1 MQSFNFSDWAE
12 AYLNGKLSASER
24 LQFETELFRNE
35 SLRDE
40 LAFQQDLIEGLQQTR
55 HAELKARLESLPV
68 PGQGVMGTFGGST
81 LLKTA
86 ASILGVGLVAGGLF
100 YFLNNQ
106 PTEPDIRP
114 IDLSSQQLST
124 KLPEKP
130 ETALT
135 LPITAE
141 EGAATETTSGKAKQ
155 ASEAATENALATTEP
170 LATAETKASAE
181 KALTEAPKAKEL
193 KPEINRPDIVTF
205 DSSEE
210 SLPEYDKA
218 ISPEN
223 PLRSLNKSKS
233 VPLEVSAQQHEWY
246 NFHYRFQD
254 NHLFLYGDFGTEP
267 YEILEI
273 SGAEGSRYFLYHNK
287 RYYSLSPDRKKFTK
301 LKPISDTEIVRELE
315 INRQLKN

>member
-1 MQSFNFSDWAE
+1 MQSFNYSDWAE

-55 HAELKARLESLPV
+55 RAELKARLESLPV
-68 PGQGVMGTFGGST
+68 PGQGVWGTLGSST

-86 ASILGVGLVAGGLF
+86 AGILGIGLVGGGLF
-100 YFLNNQ
+100 YFLSLQ
-106 PTEPDIRP
+106 EPEESNIRP
-114 IDLSSQQLST
+114 VELTPQEVIAN
-124 KLPEKP
+124 LPEKP
-130 ETALT
+130 ETSVT
-135 LPITAE
+135 LPATAE
-141 EGAATETTSGKAKQ
+141 E
-155 ASEAATENALATTEP
+155 ENNE
-170 LATAETKASAE
+170 AETAISETNTPAEAEEVITEVPAVQETLASA
-181 KALTEAPKAKEL
+181 KEI
-193 KPEINRPDIVTF
+193 KPEVQELNPEVNRPEVITF
-205 DSSEE
+205 DTSEE
-210 SLPEYDKA
+210 NLPEYDKA

-233 VPLEVSAQQHEWY
+233 VPLEVSAKQHEWY

-254 NHLFLYGDFGTEP
+254 NHLFLYGDFGSEP

-273 SGAEGSRYFLYHNK
+273 SGAENSKYFLFHK
-287 RYYSLSPDRKKFTK
+287 DFYYSLSPDRRKFTR
-301 LKPISDTEIVRELE
+301 LKPITDTETIQELE